1 MYAEDILSL
10 VFALSLLLAFLITR
24 YLKHRERLAILEKGI
39 VFPDAPKGG
48 KSYVWARLG
57 FVAFGLFLGIFIEE
71 HFMSAFTLWLG
82 GSLAGLGLLVSY
94 LVFPIE
100 SASDPITIAGKEKDQ
115 PQISPSATVPPQKEA
130 TASADSPER
139 AGLAQA
145 TQAEA
150 KPEPKSEPQSSGSPS
165 AGPEKPREAS
175 DAVFPAEP
183 TTQHPDRPE
192 IPTENPPKP

>member
-1 MYAEDILSL
+1 MYLDEIIPLILILSL
-10 VFALSLLLAFLITR
+10 IGTFLVNRI
-24 YLKHRERLAILEKGI
+24 LKHKERLAMLEKGI

-71 HFMSAFTLWLG
+71 HFMNAFTIWLG

-94 LVFPIE
+94 LIFPIE

-115 PQISPSATVPPQKEA
+115 PQISPSTTVPPQKEA
-130 TASADSPER
+130 TASAPAPER
-139 AGLAQA
+139 AGLTQA

-150 KPEPKSEPQSSGSPS
+150 KPGPKSEPQLSSSPS
-165 AGPEKPREAS
+165 AAPEKPWEAA